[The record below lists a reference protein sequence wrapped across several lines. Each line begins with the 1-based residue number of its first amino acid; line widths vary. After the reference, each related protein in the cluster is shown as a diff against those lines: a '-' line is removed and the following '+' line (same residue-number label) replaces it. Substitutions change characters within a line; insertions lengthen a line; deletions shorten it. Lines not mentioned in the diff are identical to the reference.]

1 MERQRQYRELVKNAA
16 EGVIAAA
23 DELKAA
29 IKEDNVPRIS
39 ASTDRLRN
47 RTDALKT
54 ELIVLHRLAPDQEV

>member
-1 MERQRQYRELVKNAA
+1 MEQTKQYRDMVKQAA

-29 IKEDNVPRIS
+29 IKEDNVPRIW
-39 ASTDRLRN
+39 ASNDRLIN

-54 ELIVLHRLAPDQEV
+54 ELVVLHRLAPDQEV